1 MKLYTSNNYV
11 LLTFNFTAIW
21 LIKKTVF
28 GDAGFDGKSIKKRHD
43 NVFPF
48 GRSCPGRGPGLGK
61 GASGGLG
68 NDLLLGL

>member
-21 LIKKTVF
+21 LIKKTGF
-28 GDAGFDGKSIKKRHD
+28 GDAGLDGKSIKKRHD

-48 GRSCPGRGPGLGK
+48 GRSCPGRGPGLVWGR
-61 GASGGLG
+61 G
-68 NDLLLGL
+68 LLGVLAMTYF